1 MLFDDKEYKYKMVAP
16 DIDRLLK
23 AFRHEYM
30 NPKTSTEALYK
41 AMEPIFEILK
51 PLEAYKKNDEAKII
65 WLRIPRGT
73 IEDYDSF
80 EYMKECEMVETYEE
94 YEQMWEQDYPDEYCW
109 YRLVVVQSF
118 NKDNSLRYYG
128 MSLGNF
134 TTVSASLDGCISD
147 ELDQWGEEA
156 AIKICNLIIPAVE
169 ESMRLLFENKYND
182 LVEKN
187 LPYRFRTGVIKRSD
201 LWTADREY
209 YKYDLDGLTEES
221 VERFIK
227 LIESG
232 INDEDK
238 IGRINE
244 FKANDFFEACK
255 IGYMAIGKECEGYS
269 LSDLYMHYSDGRDEG
284 LTGKGHGLNAGPGI
298 DPDDPAAWDKWYFH
312 REQHGGHPWEVVPG
326 GNSTHMSLGVCN
338 DKNSLDFYYRLG
350 KLTKE
355 EYEDKQLKAGYYFT
369 IEGLHRAFESVSFY
383 LALYDAGLPVFI
395 RDAKEL
401 VASFTGT
408 DYIGIVPHHEIPKY
422 CSNLFPSKYGTIFDF
437 MHVYKEEDSWFDKV
451 IWLPEDE
458 ATLHE

>member
-30 NPKTSTEALYK
+30 NPKTSTETLYK
-41 AMEPIFEILK
+41 AMEPIFEILN
-51 PLEAYKKNDEAKII
+51 PLEPYKRNDEAKII

-80 EYMKECEMVETYEE
+80 EYMKECELVETYKE

-128 MSLGNF
+128 MSLGNS
-134 TTVSASLDGCISD
+134 TIVSSTLDERISD

-187 LPYRFRTGVIKRSD
+187 LPYKFRTGVIKRSD

-238 IGRINE
+238 IGRIKE

-284 LTGKGHGLNAGPGI
+284 LTG
-298 DPDDPAAWDKWYFH
+298 
-312 REQHGGHPWEVVPG
+312 
-326 GNSTHMSLGVCN
+326 
-338 DKNSLDFYYRLG
+338 
-350 KLTKE
+350 
-355 EYEDKQLKAGYYFT
+355 
-369 IEGLHRAFESVSFY
+369 
-383 LALYDAGLPVFI
+383 
-395 RDAKEL
+395 
-401 VASFTGT
+401 
-408 DYIGIVPHHEIPKY
+408 
-422 CSNLFPSKYGTIFDF
+422 
-437 MHVYKEEDSWFDKV
+437 
-451 IWLPEDE
+451 
-458 ATLHE
+458 